1 MTNPKRGEMQLN
13 LGQNQFTAKV
23 TMDGLARIE
32 SACGT
37 GIVKILG
44 KLTEGELT
52 TTEVCSVLYPII
64 KGGGNDITFKEVQAA
79 VWDAGLAEAMKA
91 CGEVLATALSS
102 GQDEG
107 NVVEAVNQ

>member
-1 MTNPKRGEMQLN
+1 MTNPKRGEIQLN
-13 LGQNQFTAKV
+13 LGEQTFTAKV

-32 SACGT
+32 AACST

-52 TTEVCSVLYPII
+52 TTEVCSILYPII

-91 CGEVLATALSS
+91 CGEVLATALGA

-107 NVVEAVNQ
+107 NVEEAVSQ

>member
-1 MTNPKRGEMQLN
+1 MTNPKRGELRIN
-13 LGQNQFTAKV
+13 LGTKEFTAKV

-32 SACGT
+32 TACNT

-52 TTEVCSVLYPII
+52 TTEVCSILYPII
-64 KGGGNDITFKEVQAA
+64 KGGGNEITFKEVQTA
-79 VWDAGLAEAMKA
+79 VWEAGLAEAMKA
-91 CGEVLATALSS
+91 CGEVLAVSLGT

-107 NVVEAVNQ
+107 NVAEAVNQ